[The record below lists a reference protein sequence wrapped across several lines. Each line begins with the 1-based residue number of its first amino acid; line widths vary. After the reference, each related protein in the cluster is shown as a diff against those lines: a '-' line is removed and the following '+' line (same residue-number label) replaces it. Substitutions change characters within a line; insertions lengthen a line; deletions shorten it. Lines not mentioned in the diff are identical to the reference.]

1 MPADELA
8 LAGHLRRRHL
18 PELGH
23 AVSLGIG
30 QLLARRGLAL
40 GLDAAG
46 LRSAFG
52 QLDARLALGLGL
64 QLPLLDLAPLEGQ
77 HMLHGFFLR
86 PGGNHLLAGRGVG
99 VDLAALTLGAGLQGG
114 LAHLL
119 LAQFEREAHLVA
131 GQALVEQGIQATAV
145 LRRQVHRAEL
155 QVLQHQPVGG
165 QPLAQGLLDL
175 ALHLGALGAEQL
187 AHGALR
193 HLLVED
199 AGQLRL
205 HQITADV
212 FGQRPRQCRQA
223 LGVQRHPQGHFQADG
238 QAFHRLQG
246 LRAVVP
252 GQPVGAQLQVAGRQQ
267 PRPVQA
273 GQHPGRAVLQHHGG
287 VGQGVGAD
295 ELFARRQR
303 QTLVAQPQGGA
314 AQRRQHGQRHGSAPQ
329 LTHGSVCGAGQG
341 RNQRGDARCGGGSW
355 GRIGGGVGVRHG
367 RCPCGWL
374 AIGACTV
381 DAGPTKTPCRRRVR
395 SPPAVGRFLP
405 RRCTG
410 TPPHNRR
417 MAQAPTRIAVVEDD
431 PPTRDQ
437 LIGWLRAARP
447 DAVVTALA
455 DRDAAEAVLS
465 AERFDLVTLDLE
477 LGRERHAGI
486 ALINLLNKRGLG
498 TPVLVVSAMPA
509 AVYRSIMKALDAW
522 DYLQKTQFD
531 EVEFIETVLALLRQT
546 ARPDARA
553 DAAPQAEPD
562 PLIDPLRQRNPT
574 WRGQRLNLPLTAQR
588 ILATLLE
595 HRGGVVSYDQLYDVV
610 KTGRNKD
617 NVRKHVATIR
627 DALREIDP
635 AFDGIENVPMR
646 GFRWNSAR

>member
-1 MPADELA
+1 
-8 LAGHLRRRHL
+8 
-18 PELGH
+18 
-23 AVSLGIG
+23 
-30 QLLARRGLAL
+30 
-40 GLDAAG
+40 
-46 LRSAFG
+46 
-52 QLDARLALGLGL
+52 
-64 QLPLLDLAPLEGQ
+64 
-77 HMLHGFFLR
+77 
-86 PGGNHLLAGRGVG
+86 
-99 VDLAALTLGAGLQGG
+99 
-114 LAHLL
+114 
-119 LAQFEREAHLVA
+119 
-131 GQALVEQGIQATAV
+131 
-145 LRRQVHRAEL
+145 
-155 QVLQHQPVGG
+155 
-165 QPLAQGLLDL
+165 
-175 ALHLGALGAEQL
+175 
-187 AHGALR
+187 
-193 HLLVED
+193 
-199 AGQLRL
+199 
-205 HQITADV
+205 
-212 FGQRPRQCRQA
+212 
-223 LGVQRHPQGHFQADG
+223 
-238 QAFHRLQG
+238 
-246 LRAVVP
+246 
-252 GQPVGAQLQVAGRQQ
+252 
-267 PRPVQA
+267 
-273 GQHPGRAVLQHHGG
+273 
-287 VGQGVGAD
+287 
-295 ELFARRQR
+295 
-303 QTLVAQPQGGA
+303 
-314 AQRRQHGQRHGSAPQ
+314 
-329 LTHGSVCGAGQG
+329 
-341 RNQRGDARCGGGSW
+341 
-355 GRIGGGVGVRHG
+355 
-367 RCPCGWL
+367 
-374 AIGACTV
+374 
-381 DAGPTKTPCRRRVR
+381 
-395 SPPAVGRFLP
+395 
-405 RRCTG
+405 
-410 TPPHNRR
+410 

-595 HRGGVVSYDQLYDVV
+595 HRRGVVSYDQLYDVV